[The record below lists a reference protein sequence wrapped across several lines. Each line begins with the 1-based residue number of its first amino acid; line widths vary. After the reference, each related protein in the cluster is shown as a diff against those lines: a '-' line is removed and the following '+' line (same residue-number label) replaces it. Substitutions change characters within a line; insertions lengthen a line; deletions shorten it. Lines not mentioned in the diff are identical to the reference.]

1 MGTACRNGLSAAKAA
16 IAPIKDKEVVAMP
29 KPRERIQPLT
39 PKLANSN
46 TIPERNN
53 MESRTS
59 CGSAAAFDMLKSLGW
74 LVARAAVNVIPS
86 LTGRKATEA
95 ATARNAA
102 HVPARCW
109 RAAIISVP

>member
-1 MGTACRNGLSAAKAA
+1 
-16 IAPIKDKEVVAMP
+16 MP

-53 MESRTS
+53 IESS
-59 CGSAAAFDMLKSLGW
+59 AIWGSVSNFDKLNSLGW

-86 LTGRKATEA
+86 VTGRKATEA
-95 ATARNAA
+95 ATQETLPTYLPDAGALL
-102 HVPARCW
+102 
-109 RAAIISVP
+109 SVACRKK

>member
-1 MGTACRNGLSAAKAA
+1 
-16 IAPIKDKEVVAMP
+16 MP

-46 TIPERNN
+46 TIPVRNN
-53 MESRTS
+53 IESSTS

-86 LTGRKATEA
+86 VTGRKATEA
-95 ATARNAA
+95 ATQETLPTYLPDAGALL
-102 HVPARCW
+102 
-109 RAAIISVP
+109 SVAYRKK